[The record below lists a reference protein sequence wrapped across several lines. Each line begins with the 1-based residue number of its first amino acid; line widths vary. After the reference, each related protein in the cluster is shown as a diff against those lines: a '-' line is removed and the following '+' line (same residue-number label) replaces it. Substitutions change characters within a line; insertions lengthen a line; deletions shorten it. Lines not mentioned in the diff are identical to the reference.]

1 MAYKILAGHT
11 FSRGSPPFQEFQQL
25 LSLRN
30 LLIHLRPGDTHS
42 SSGHVVPREKLIKTF
57 QQKGLTRTRGRK
69 PGDPLGGMSWLLE
82 IETAEMAAWAYQ
94 AACGIIKALG
104 EALPEDPPVTAS
116 VDMFKATT
124 QALPA

>member
-1 MAYKILAGHT
+1 
-11 FSRGSPPFQEFQQL
+11 
-25 LSLRN
+25 
-30 LLIHLRPGDTHS
+30 
-42 SSGHVVPREKLIKTF
+42 
-57 QQKGLTRTRGRK
+57 
-69 PGDPLGGMSWLLE
+69 MSWLLE